1 MSQTYTA
8 DDIRK
13 LEPMEQIQISPG
25 MWIGQTDDPHHLVE
39 EALDNALDEAQ
50 GGHVTIIAVKIDTK
64 KHICSILDNGRGI
77 PISKDV
83 PIIISTQ
90 LFSGAKFQDNKS
102 AYEIASGLHGVG
114 LVCANALSEF
124 YNVEIYRNGRH
135 ATFNFVGGKLT
146 KQEIV
151 EFTGTTPFS
160 TKIEFQPSKKIFDTI
175 VPDLNRIKK
184 RLQIASA
191 EMPKVT
197 FVLSVDDEKEI
208 FKMTI
213 NDYFDQRC
221 VQENNKIIRPVLFKS
236 LIKPESF
243 NVIMCYAKSGTIT
256 PRVLSSVNLLP
267 VDNGGTHVNYLYE
280 IVKDYFMAKG
290 KKLGYNFQPQDCLI
304 GLKAYIMLSLK
315 EPKFAGQ
322 TKDKLTNNKTY
333 LEKFASQIKAQ
344 LEDHFNKNFKE
355 KPDDVEGELDKILSH
370 FQMYRAKLDSKKF
383 TLPNGGKRVA
393 TKFTKLRDC
402 SGSMGELFV
411 AEGESAAGGLV
422 TCRDPRRHAILPLKG
437 KIPSAATAKDI
448 LKNKEIGELIGSL
461 GTGVGPAF
469 DITNLKYDKIIC
481 ATDAD
486 DDGLHIF
493 SLLSMALAILV
504 PDIIKNG
511 HYYYAD
517 TPLYAI
523 NEKNLFLPLWT
534 TEELTKAK
542 EEKRTIIRI
551 KGLGEM
557 NPDQLKT
564 VLIDEK
570 TRRLIPITFTSDLNK
585 MIRLFVDSGE
595 KRKLLEGTWM
605 I

>member
-1 MSQTYTA
+1 MTKSYTA

-25 MWIGQTDDPHHLVE
+25 MWIGPTDDPHHLIE

-50 GGHVTIIAVKIDTK
+50 GGYVSIIAITINTK
-64 KHICSILDNGRGI
+64 TNVCSVIDNGRGI

-83 PIIISTQ
+83 PVTISTK

-114 LVCANALSEF
+114 LVCANALSDF
-124 YNVEIYRNGRH
+124 YTIEIYRNNRH
-135 ATFNFVGGKLT
+135 AIFNFEKGKL
-146 KQEIV
+146 KKKSIKKFE
-151 EFTGTTPFS
+151 GKTPFS
-160 TKIEFQPSKKIFDTI
+160 TKIEFKPSKKIFESI
-175 VPDLNRIKK
+175 MPDLNRIRK

-191 EMPKVT
+191 EMSKVT
-197 FVLSVDDEKEI
+197 FVMIVDNEKEI

-213 NDYFDQRC
+213 NDYFEQRC
-221 VQENNKIIRPVLFKS
+221 LQGNNKLAKPVFFKS
-236 LIKPESF
+236 FIKPESF
-243 NVIMCYAKSGTIT
+243 NVMLTYTKSGTIT

-280 IVKDYFMAKG
+280 IVKDYFMSKG
-290 KKLGYNFQPQDCLI
+290 KKMGYTFLPQDCLV

-322 TKDKLTNNKTY
+322 TKDRLTNNKNY
-333 LEKFASQIKAQ
+333 LERFAIQIKTQ
-344 LEDHFNKNFKE
+344 LEAHFNKNHKNDKE
-355 KPDDVEGELDKILSH
+355 TEGELERILSH
-370 FQMYRAKLDSKKF
+370 FQIYRAKLDSKKF
-383 TLPNGGKRVA
+383 KTPNSGKRVS

-402 SGSMGELFV
+402 SSALGELFV

-422 TCRDPRRHAILPLKG
+422 TCRDPRKHAILPLKG
-437 KIPSAATAKDI
+437 KIPSAATTKDI
-448 LKNKEIGELIGSL
+448 LKNKEISELIGSL
-461 GTGVGPAF
+461 GTGVGPHF
-469 DITNLKYDKIIC
+469 DISTLKYSKIIC

-493 SLLSMALAILV
+493 ALLTLALAVLV

-511 HYYYAD
+511 HYYYAE

-523 NEKNLFLPLWT
+523 NEKKNFIPLWT
-534 TEELTKAK
+534 NEEITKAK
-542 EEKRTIIRI
+542 ESGRSLLRV

-564 VLIDEK
+564 VLITEK
-570 TRRLIPITFTSDLNK
+570 TRRLIPVTYTSDMDK
-585 MIRLFVDSGE
+585 MVKLFTDPIE